1 MKKIA
6 IVTFVSLS
14 TAALADEDL
23 DKFLDVPHWTCSELK
38 QAWENRENS
47 KRIALASS
55 WLRGFRDGIGSPLG
69 KNSRRM
75 QVVANT
81 DVSQLVPAVL
91 FYCGRFPGSSVG
103 EATTKVVQ
111 SILQGHAIRD
121 LLKESP

>member
-1 MKKIA
+1 MRTIIIA
-6 IVTFVSLS
+6 ALLSLS
-14 TAALADEDL
+14 TATLADENL

-38 QAWENRENS
+38 QAWEDRESS

-81 DVSQLVPAVL
+81 DINQLVPAVL
-91 FYCGRFPGSSVG
+91 FYCGLFPGSSVG